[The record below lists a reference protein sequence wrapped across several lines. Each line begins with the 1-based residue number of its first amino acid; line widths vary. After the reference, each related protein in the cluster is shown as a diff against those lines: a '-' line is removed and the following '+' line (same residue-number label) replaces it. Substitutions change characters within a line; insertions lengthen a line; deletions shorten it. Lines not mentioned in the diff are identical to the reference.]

1 MLLASKQLSGTC
13 VRTQSEPPQLQSAAR
28 LRVLIGRLS
37 RRLRQTQAGAALT
50 PTELSVLAT
59 VVGRGPVRLAQL
71 AQLEEVNP
79 TMLSRIVAK
88 LGRDGLV
95 TRRADPLDGRAA
107 LLLPTE
113 RGRRLRRR
121 IQAERNAVLGQRL
134 QALPQSQRQLL
145 MDAIPALEALAESLL
160 PPDR

>member
-13 VRTQSEPPQLQSAAR
+13 VRTQSEPPQLHSAAR

-59 VVGRGPVRLAQL
+59 VVRRGPVRLAQL

-113 RGRRLRRR
+113 RGRRLRRG
-121 IQAERNAVLGQRL
+121 IQAERNALLGQRL

>member
-13 VRTQSEPPQLQSAAR
+13 VRTQSEPPQLHSAAR

-37 RRLRQTQAGAALT
+37 RRLRQTQADAALT

-59 VVGRGPVRLAQL
+59 VVRRGPVRLAQL

-113 RGRRLRRR
+113 RGRRLRR
-121 IQAERNAVLGQRL
+121 
-134 QALPQSQRQLL
+134 
-145 MDAIPALEALAESLL
+145 
-160 PPDR
+160 